1 MDIWKILGVEKCK
14 DKNLIINAYREKLMV
29 TNPEDYPEE
38 FKELRNAYD
47 EALKYADTSEDLEEQ
62 EDNSPEGLFI
72 KRVAKLYHNFYD
84 RINVEKWKELLSEDI
99 CIAIDTK
106 VEIRNRILQYCMQA
120 YRLPQNVWIL
130 LDDTFQ
136 VQENIEELYELF
148 PREFIDNAVISG
160 IQYGISIRMDFFDG
174 EGTADYDSFIM
185 SYFKL
190 MDLIDERKIED
201 AKNLINEMKETDI
214 YHPYMD
220 IAQIRIHLVDV
231 EYDKAKL
238 LSEELCGKFPDDYF
252 INLYKGETAYYTED
266 IETAHKIFDEVLA
279 EKPKIFLARFGKAM
293 CLNKTGDL
301 QHAKNLLWEMLGEY
315 NGNLIVKN
323 AFDDVNNQMLE
334 KYMTKV
340 AENADDAESAIEL
353 GWCYLHAYKITEGI
367 EIVKKYKPV
376 HKDRFSYLNL
386 STQLYLE
393 NKNYENALG
402 NAVKWAEISRDLE
415 DDGSEEVQ
423 KELKRKELP
432 INLQA
437 TALKELNR
445 NKEALECL
453 DKSLSINP
461 ESKDALFQ
469 KALLLYSDKQY
480 NECVHICG
488 EINKL
493 SSSFWQSLLLHAKCL
508 YELNSK
514 QAAFDCLNNVFNI
527 YPYSLDA
534 YIYKI
539 KILADYGEY
548 DSAINNIEYLE
559 NEKVESDKLNM
570 CKIRVKMQNKTM
582 KEADAITAY
591 EVLIKKYEAGNSDIE
606 RGDELYYYY
615 ALLLEQ
621 KRNFN
626 TIIKILDKGLELDL
640 TNIHII
646 EYKAYIYQENRQLEN
661 ARNCY
666 KAVLDI
672 DAESLSAIK
681 GMGNTLFE
689 ESKYKEAIIWYEK
702 FNSKSQIPYIYNM
715 LGRCYIEL
723 VMYEEAKS
731 NLAQSIEIEPNETS
745 NHYYMAYA
753 LMCNGELDSALI
765 HAKTAVE
772 LMINENRKYRNGYR
786 LISQIYS
793 RQEKYDE
800 AINTIIKNVELFDN
814 GELMELT
821 HMYSRKG
828 DYKLALETLEKW
840 KDFTKNTSSLDV
852 YMLESA
858 CIYFSMEDW
867 NKGYNRLK
875 KVKENIGNK
884 NHTIWYYY
892 VMTKKYSNAIK
903 IGKELVKERPNDYQ
917 GYMWIAEAAFRSKN
931 KKLSVKNAEK
941 VLELLEVCIDND
953 IQNKQI
959 YLCDKAICML
969 ILGRHEEALK
979 LIEQAQ
985 NEPLASWWYTSGNC
999 VVLEVMA
1006 FYYEVIGENQ
1016 KALLE
1021 LDKLVNMD
1029 KNNALLS
1036 LNREGLKR
1044 RLKNTWW

>member
-1 MDIWKILGVEKCK
+1 MDIWKVLEIEKCK

-47 EALKYADTSEDLEEQ
+47 EALKYADTSDDLEEQ

-72 KRVAKLYHNFYD
+72 KKVAELYHNFYD
-84 RINVEKWKELLSEDI
+84 RINIEKWKKLLSEDI

-106 VEIRNRILQYCMQA
+106 VEIRNRILEYCMQA
-120 YRLPQNVWIL
+120 YRLPQSVWLL
-130 LDDTFQ
+130 LDYTFQ
-136 VQENIEELYELF
+136 IQENIEELYELF
-148 PREFIDNAVISG
+148 PREFIDNAVILG
-160 IQYGISIRMDFFDG
+160 IQYEISIRMDFFDG
-174 EGTADYDSFIM
+174 EDTADYDSFIM

-190 MDLIDERKIED
+190 MNLINEGKIED
-201 AKNLINEMKETDI
+201 AKNVIKDMKETDI

-220 IAQIRIHLVDV
+220 VAQIRIHLLDE

-238 LSEELCGKFPDDYF
+238 LSEELGEKFPNDYF
-252 INLYKGETAYYTED
+252 VNLYKGEAAYYTED

-279 EKPKIFLARFGKAM
+279 EKPKVFLARFGKAM
-293 CLNKTGDL
+293 CLKKSGNLED
-301 QHAKNLLWEMLGEY
+301 AKSLIWDMLEEY
-315 NGNLIVKN
+315 NGNLSVKSE
-323 AFDDVNNQMLE
+323 FDSVNNQMIE

-340 AENADDAESAIEL
+340 SENAEDSESAIEL
-353 GWCYLHAYKITEGI
+353 GWCYLHADKITEGI

-386 STQLYLE
+386 STKLYLE
-393 NKNYENALG
+393 NKNYENALE
-402 NAVKWAEISRDLE
+402 NAIKWSQLSENLE

-423 KELKRKELP
+423 KELGRKELP

-437 TALKELNR
+437 IALKELNR
-445 NKEALECL
+445 NKEALECF
-453 DKSLSINP
+453 DKALSINP
-461 ESKDALFQ
+461 KSKDVYFQ
-469 KALLLYSDKQY
+469 KALLVYSEKQY
-480 NECVHICG
+480 KECVNICS
-488 EINKL
+488 EIDKI
-493 SSSFWQSLLLHAKCL
+493 SSDFWQAMLLQAKCL

-548 DSAINNIEYLE
+548 DSAIENIEYLE

-570 CKIRVKMQNKTM
+570 CKIQVKMWNGTM
-582 KEADAITAY
+582 EDDDAIIAY
-591 EVLIKKYEAGNSDIE
+591 EALIKKYEAGESDIE

-615 ALLLEQ
+615 SGVINK

-626 TIIKILDKGLELDL
+626 EVIKVLDKGLELNS
-640 TNIHII
+640 TNIRII
-646 EYKAYIYQENRQLEN
+646 GHKAYIYYENGKWEE
-661 ARNCY
+661 ARKYY

-672 DAESLSAIK
+672 DSESLPAIE
-681 GMGNTLFE
+681 GMGNTFFE
-689 ESKYKEAIIWYEK
+689 EAKYKEAIIWYEK
-702 FNSKSQIPYIYNM
+702 SISKSQTPYVYNM

-723 VMYEEAKS
+723 IMYEEAKA
-731 NLAQSIEIEPNETS
+731 NLVQSIEIEPNETS

-772 LMINENRKYRNGYR
+772 FMIKEDRSYRNGYR

-800 AINTIIKNVELFDN
+800 AINAIIKNIELFDN
-814 GELMELT
+814 EELIGLT

-828 DYKLALETLEKW
+828 DYKLALETLGKW
-840 KDFTKNTSSLDV
+840 KKLTKNTNSLDF

-858 CIYFSMEDW
+858 CIYFSMENW
-867 NKGYNRLK
+867 NKGYNVLK
-875 KVKENIGNK
+875 KVKGNIGDK
-884 NHTIWYYY
+884 NHTLWYYY
-892 VMTKKYSNAIK
+892 VMIKKYNKAIK

-931 KKLSVKNAEK
+931 KKLAVENTEK
-941 VLELLEVCIDND
+941 VLELLEVYIDND

-959 YLCDKAICML
+959 YICDKAICML
-969 ILGRHEEALK
+969 ILGRYEETLK

-1006 FYYEVIGENQ
+1006 FYYEVIGEHQ

-1029 KNNALLS
+1029 KKNALVS